1 MLEQQLL
8 LEVQASPYYFIIID
22 EATDLSVTKQFG
34 LCTQYLGEGGETCV
48 KHLKLI
54 ELSKG
59 MPDVI
64 TDAIVD
70 YLTSKALIMLDIRK
84 IVKGA
89 CDGESVMLG
98 VHNGVVSRLKAK
110 VRQFIHSH
118 CAAPI
123 VPCSFAY

>member
-89 CDGESVMLG
+89 CERICNAWST
-98 VHNGVVSRLKAK
+98 
-110 VRQFIHSH
+110 
-118 CAAPI
+118 
-123 VPCSFAY
+123 